1 MSISYQPKQA
11 QVQDV
16 QLKVQQL
23 VLKTADTEVLSGSG
37 TTTLVVNFGQAI
49 SEIRTCLHVDDSAS
63 AILVR
68 NAAAIAFNGAPT
80 PPAITPVA
88 NSIATITLSVAF
100 ENGKDALIIDYVAAE

>member
-23 VLKTADTEVLSGSG
+23 VLKTADTDVLSGSG
-37 TTTLVVNFGQAI
+37 TTTLVVNFGQVI

-68 NAAAIAFNGAPT
+68 NAAAIAFNAGPT
-80 PPAITPVA
+80 PAA
-88 NSIATITLSVAF
+88 NTVATITLGVAF

>member
-23 VLKTADTEVLSGSG
+23 VLKTADTDVLSGSG
-37 TTTLVVNFGQAI
+37 TTTMVVNFGQVI
-49 SEIRTCLHVDDSAS
+49 SEIRTCLHVDDSAA

-68 NAAAIAFNGAPT
+68 NAAAIVFNGANT
-80 PPAITPVA
+80 A
-88 NSIATITLSVAF
+88 ATITLSVAF